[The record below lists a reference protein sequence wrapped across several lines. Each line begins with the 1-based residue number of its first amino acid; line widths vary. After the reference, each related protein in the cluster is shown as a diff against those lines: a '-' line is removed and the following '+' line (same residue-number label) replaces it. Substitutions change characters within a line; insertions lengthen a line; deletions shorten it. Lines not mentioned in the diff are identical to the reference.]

1 MPSRSPMPP
10 VHPFVG
16 ERRNYNFQ
24 DHDNYEVWPFSTI
37 EALAESEQS
46 GCKCDR
52 ARVIVVG
59 GKLDK
64 GINIAF
70 NSYHQDFSD
79 AQHAIDFA
87 KEKIPTGELYNVFGE
102 TIDVH
107 TSDHG
112 GGHLVTVVEV
122 KALIWSMQQLP

>member
-1 MPSRSPMPP
+1 MPP
-10 VHPFVG
+10 RPPAPPISPFVG

-24 DHDNYEVWPFSTI
+24 DDQNYEVWPFSTI
-37 EALAESEQS
+37 EAVDEKDR
-46 GCKCDR
+46 GCRCYR
-52 ARVIVVG
+52 ARVMVVG
-59 GKLDK
+59 KKIDK
-64 GINIAF
+64 GLNIAF

-79 AQHAIDFA
+79 AEHAIDFA
-87 KEKIPTGELYNVFGE
+87 KTKIPTGELYNIFGE

-122 KALIWSMQQLP
+122 RALIWSMQQP